1 MKSLNHTLI
10 AAALM
15 ATLALAGCK
24 KEQAA
29 EPKAETK
36 AAPVQMKTAEE
47 AKKPVVVSRIETNHA
62 FIREMPPGAKVAGGF
77 VQIANQGNQ
86 DDRLVAIRSGFA
98 KTIEIHETKMNN
110 GVMEMRAIESLPLKA
125 GTTAELRPGGMH
137 IMFMD
142 VMNPVGAGDTVEA
155 VLDFEHAPDQT
166 VTFEVQSIHGEE
178 QHDEPDHAHMNH

>member
-15 ATLALAGCK
+15 ATLALTGCK

-29 EPKAETK
+29 EPKAEAK
-36 AAPVQMKTAEE
+36 PAPVTMKTADE
-47 AKKPVVVSRIETNHA
+47 AKKPVLVSRIELSHA
-62 FIREMPPGAKVAGGF
+62 FMREMPPGAKVAGGF
-77 VQIANQGNQ
+77 LQIANQGNQ
-86 DDRLVAIRSGFA
+86 DDRLIGIRSGFA

-110 GVMEMRAIESLPLKA
+110 GVMEMRAVESLPLKA

-142 VMNPVGAGDTVEA
+142 VMNPVAAGDKVEA
-155 VLDFEHAPDQT
+155 VLDFEHAADQT
-166 VTFEVQSIHGEE
+166 VTFEVKSINGDEKHEDHG
-178 QHDEPDHAHMNH
+178 HMNH